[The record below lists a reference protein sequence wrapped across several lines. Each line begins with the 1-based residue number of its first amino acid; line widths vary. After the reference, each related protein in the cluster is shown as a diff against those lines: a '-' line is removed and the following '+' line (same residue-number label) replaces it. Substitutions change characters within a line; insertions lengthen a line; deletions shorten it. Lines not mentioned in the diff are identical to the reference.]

1 MTEIVYIDSATTLLE
16 RIARIDTIID
26 ALLLQMSS
34 VGTGHSDLASYS
46 LNDGQTT
53 ISTQYTTPELITN
66 AINGFER
73 MRERYVNKLNGRGM
87 ILRDVRGLK

>member
-1 MTEIVYIDSATTLLE
+1 MTEIIYIDSVTSLQE
-16 RIARIDTIID
+16 RITRIDTIID

-34 VGTGHSDLASYS
+34 VGTGHSDISSYS

-53 ISTQYTTPELITN
+53 ISTAYTTPELIQN

-73 MRERYVNKLNGRGM
+73 MRERYLNKLNGRGM
-87 ILRDVRGLK
+87 ILRDVRGLQ